1 MIHEMRPE
9 DVFGVSEL
17 ERICFSDP
25 WSLESVKEG
34 LVSSLDTW
42 LVLKEGGGLLGYC
55 IFRIIAGE
63 GELLRIAV
71 HPEYRGRGLSKKLM
85 DRLVENSRKK
95 EVMSLSLEVRESNN
109 KARNLYRSYGFKEET
124 IRKNY
129 YRDPQENA
137 VIMWNRRI

>member
-42 LVLKEGGGLLGYC
+42 LVLKEGGACLATASSGSLPGKENCFGSPFILSTG
-55 IFRIIAGE
+55 AG
-63 GELLRIAV
+63 ACQ
-71 HPEYRGRGLSKKLM
+71 
-85 DRLVENSRKK
+85 
-95 EVMSLSLEVRESNN
+95 
-109 KARNLYRSYGFKEET
+109 RNLWTVWWNIPEK
-124 IRKNY
+124 RK
-129 YRDPQENA
+129 
-137 VIMWNRRI
+137 

>member
-1 MIHEMRPE
+1 MVHEMRPE
-9 DVFGVSEL
+9 DVFGVYEI

-25 WSLESVKEG
+25 WSLESIKEG
-34 LVSSLDTW
+34 LESSLDTW
-42 LVLKEGGGLLGYC
+42 LVQEEGGDLLGYC
-55 IFRIIAGE
+55 VFRIIAGE

-71 HPEYRGRGLSKKLM
+71 LPEYRGRGLSKKLM
-85 DRLVENSRKK
+85 DQLVEYSREK
-95 EVMSLSLEVRESNN
+95 EAKSLSLEVRESNK

-129 YRDPQENA
+129 YRDPEENA